1 MGAAAGSADMSNHL
15 LRAAEARLPEM
26 TAFLQQLVR
35 TPSVNGRETEAG
47 VAHSVAAE
55 AARLGFRAQL
65 MARDPARPNVLVTWG
80 QGPAGFA
87 FIAHTDT
94 VAEGNPDAWTTQ
106 PFEAAVRDGRLYGRG
121 AADNKAGLVCGLY
134 ALALLRDE
142 GLLEPAMFHVTVAG
156 VVDEESGASS
166 PLGVRALLD
175 EGLLAGSRGAIYA
188 YSSDIVCIG
197 HRGLLRVILR
207 AQGQTIHSGS
217 AAWSHGLGGINA
229 VTGLAAI
236 LLRLETLDL
245 PASAPRGFEGLRCTL
260 TPGTRISGGEFES
273 MVPAHAEALVDIRLM
288 PGQSPED
295 VLAAIKR
302 IVVEETARRPG
313 LRVSL
318 EVKNQLPGAAIPMN
332 HPLVMLAQR
341 ATTEMTGTAWA
352 IAGAG
357 PANEGYMLIEAGI
370 PTLCGFGPTG
380 DNAHAPDEWVELASL
395 PRTVVMFTNIVREYL
410 QQVSVEKSHNS

>member
-15 LRAAEARLPEM
+15 LQVAEARLPEM

-35 TPSVNGRETEAG
+35 TPSVNGRETEAAT
-47 VAHSVAAE
+47 AHCVAAE
-55 AARLGFRAQL
+55 AARLGFKAQL
-65 MARDPARPNVLVTWG
+65 MARNPARPNVLVTWG

-94 VAEGNPDAWTTQ
+94 VAEGNPDAWTTP

-175 EGLLAGSRGAIYA
+175 EGLLAGLRGAIYA
-188 YSSDIVCIG
+188 YASDIVCIG

-207 AQGQTIHSGS
+207 AEGQAIHSG
-217 AAWSHGLGGINA
+217 SHGLGGINA

-245 PASAPRGFEGLRCTL
+245 PASTPQGFEGLRCTL

-273 MVPAHAEALVDIRLM
+273 MVPAHAEALVDIRLL

-295 VLAAIKR
+295 VLAAIKH
-302 IVVEETARRPG
+302 IIAEETTRRPG

-318 EVKNQLPGAAIPMN
+318 EVKNRLPGAAIPMN
-332 HPLVMLAQR
+332 HPLAVQAQR
-341 ATTEMTGTAWA
+341 ATTEITGSTWA

-395 PRTVVMFTNIVREYL
+395 PRTVVMFADIVQKYL
-410 QQVSVEKSHNS
+410 QQV